1 MGRLVILELEK
12 IFKKG
17 RSYIA
22 FGAIIIIILLI
33 QMGLK
38 VEGEFMLDMLMMN
51 LKDTF
56 YFQGNLMNGYLISY
70 VVLNT
75 LWIHVPILIAIVT
88 GDLVSGEAQQ
98 GTLRLLLPRPVSRGK
113 LLTAK
118 FFAAIIYST
127 LMVIVVALF
136 SLAIGIPLFGKGDL
150 LVMFNRLNI
159 FAQDDVMWRFL
170 LAYGFG
176 IIGMWVIAAL
186 SLLFSVFSD
195 NSLGPILLTFAV
207 LIVFNILST
216 FEFGIF
222 DPITPFLFTTYIN
235 SWMLFFDYDLEMNK
249 IYLSLTVLLV
259 HVAVLYAASYY
270 AFIKKNIT
278 S

>member
-1 MGRLVILELEK
+1 MRRLVLLELEK
-12 IFKKG
+12 VFKKG

-22 FGAIIIIILLI
+22 FGAIILIILLI
-33 QMGLK
+33 QIGLK
-38 VEGEFMLDMLMMN
+38 VEGGFMLDLLMIS
-51 LKDTF
+51 LKDNF
-56 YFQGNLMNGYLISY
+56 YYQGNLLNGYLVSY

-75 LWIHVPILIAIVT
+75 LWIHVPLLIAIVT

-98 GTLRLLLPRPVSRGK
+98 GTLRLLLTRPVSRGK
-113 LLTAK
+113 LVSAK
-118 FFAAIIYST
+118 FFGAIIYAT
-127 LMVIVVALF
+127 LMVVVVAVF

-170 LAYGFG
+170 LAYSFG
-176 IIGMWVIAAL
+176 IIGMWVIASL
-186 SLLFSVFSD
+186 SLLFSVFSK

-222 DPITPFLFTTYIN
+222 DSITPFLFTTYIN
-235 SWMLFFDYDLEMNK
+235 SWMLFFDYDLQLNE
-249 IYLSLTVLLV
+249 IYLSLGVLIM
-259 HVAVLYAASYY
+259 HVVVLYAIAYL
-270 AFIKKNIT
+270 AFVRKNIT